1 MSDNK
6 IVSLITKEK
15 SEQEEYNKDLLE
27 ILDNFRK
34 MVANGEIVEFAISSL
49 DTEGEVVITTCCK
62 DFIGGIGLFE
72 MGKHTLMMQ
81 TSFDFE

>member
-15 SEQEEYNKDLLE
+15 SEQEEYQKDLLE
-27 ILDNFRK
+27 IVDSFRK
-34 MVANGEIVEFAISSL
+34 MVASGEIVEFAISSL
-49 DTEGEVVITTCCK
+49 DVEGEVVITTCCK
-62 DFIGGIGLFE
+62 DLLGGVGLFE

-81 TSFDFE
+81 SSYDFE

>member
-49 DTEGEVVITTCCK
+49 DVEGEVVITTCCK

-81 TSFDFE
+81 TSYDFE

>member
-6 IVSLITKEK
+6 IFNLITKEK

-27 ILDNFRK
+27 IVDNFRK

-62 DFIGGIGLFE
+62 DFVGGVGLFE
-72 MGKHTLMMQ
+72 LGKHTLMMQ
-81 TSFDFE
+81 QTVDFE

>member
-6 IVSLITKEK
+6 IISLITKEK
-15 SEQEEYNKDLLE
+15 SEKEEYNRDLLE
-27 ILDNFRK
+27 IVDNFRK
-34 MVANGEIVEFAISSL
+34 MVANGEVVEFAISSL
-49 DTEGEVVITTCCK
+49 DIEGEVVITTCCK

-81 TSFDFE
+81 SSFDFE

>member
-15 SEQEEYNKDLLE
+15 SEKEEYNRELLE
-27 ILDNFRK
+27 IVDNFRK
-34 MVANGEIVEFAISSL
+34 MVAKGEVVEFAISSL
-49 DTEGEVVITTCCK
+49 DIEGEVVITTCCK

-81 TSFDFE
+81 SSFDFE

>member
-15 SEQEEYNKDLLE
+15 SEKEEYNRDLLE
-27 ILDNFRK
+27 IVDNFRK
-34 MVANGEIVEFAISSL
+34 MVANGEVVEFAISSL
-49 DTEGEVVITTCCK
+49 DIEGEVVITTCCK

-81 TSFDFE
+81 SSFDFE

>member
-49 DTEGEVVITTCCK
+49 DVEGEVVISTCCK
-62 DFIGGIGLFE
+62 DLLGGVGLFE

-81 TSFDFE
+81 SSFDY

>member
-15 SEQEEYNKDLLE
+15 TEQEEYNKDLLE